1 METIKCSI
9 NVFRFICI
17 VITCCMVAFWIE
29 KFFKNEDVSVIE
41 YKYIENADS
50 ILLPESTICFWNPFL
65 NSILI
70 NISEDVTN
78 VTYRNYLVGGNDTNP
93 HFRKIEFHQV
103 TLDISRYIKSI
114 LIGFRPEIN
123 KKNEYCTNMNNCSSV
138 TLENNYNGFVTD
150 TSDFMKCFGFRV
162 NKQYSKEVNYLQIY
176 FHETLTSILRQFP
189 GVQMLLNY
197 PGQLLRKKGADQAI
211 WTNPEQDGIFNSFN
225 VDLTEMLIRRDKVN
239 ERCLDESKYYDDL
252 VLQKHMTKVGCRA
265 PYHTTKLDFPI
276 CTTSRKIKQYVFN
289 GFEKPKSMYLN
300 PCNEMTYLS
309 FKHTT
314 TRLPHLEKMGVKS
327 YPLMIFYPDKIKY
340 VKQSQAID
348 IHAIIGNIGGY
359 IGLFLGKLLL
369 LRLLNFTYLH

>member
-1 METIKCSI
+1 
-9 NVFRFICI
+9 
-17 VITCCMVAFWIE
+17 MVAFWIE